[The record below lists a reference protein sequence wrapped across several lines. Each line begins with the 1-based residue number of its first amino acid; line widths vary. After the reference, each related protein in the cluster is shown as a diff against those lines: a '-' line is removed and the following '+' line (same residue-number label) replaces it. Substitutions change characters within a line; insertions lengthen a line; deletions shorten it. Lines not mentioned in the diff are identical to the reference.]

1 MFDTFQDENSIKAI
15 ATSLPKRLLKEFDKK
30 EYYLPEEVDSVFSKV
45 FENNGNIQYAYSMFC
60 SPKDYEN
67 LAQIMEFKSSYSQ
80 LRLKVADKCFDGW
93 PRFNFESLL
102 NLTSDSSRSD
112 LVNEITDIG
121 LDLLGGS

>member
-1 MFDTFQDENSIKAI
+1 MFDTFRDENSIKAI
-15 ATSLPKRLLKEFDKK
+15 ATSLPKILLKEFEKK